1 MIRRFL
7 NNSKSNG
14 SLYKAIS
21 LSLIMRVLSAFSGLI
36 VSVFISR
43 ELGANEA
50 GLYFLAYSIVF
61 FLASLFRI
69 GLDDTIVKFT
79 GKVYGSA
86 EEGSLKSVLYKAISI
101 SIAPT
106 ILITLL
112 LFLFS
117 NEISKYIFE
126 KPNFSPVLRNIA
138 FACIFLS
145 LSVFISKSLQGCKK
159 IISSIY
165 ILNVSNSILLILMIT
180 MLGKLNAAELSFYFL
195 ICTIITFTTSV
206 ILWLFYNRKISYID
220 LPIEEIY
227 KSCLPLWIV
236 VIMGQ
241 FVQWSSQI
249 ISGFYLQ
256 PDDISLLATAQ
267 RMATSTSFVLLAV
280 NMVVAPRF
288 AKLYAGNNIN
298 KLEKLAKNSIRIML
312 LISIPITTFIL
323 LVPELI
329 MSIFGPEFTRG
340 ATVLQIICL
349 GQVINVLAGSVG
361 LLLSMS
367 GHERDLRTVTLISGP
382 IALVLPFILIPT
394 YGINGAAYSTAISMI
409 TQNLIAAF
417 LVKRRLGFN
426 TLIFWKMETEK

>member
-1 MIRRFL
+1 
-7 NNSKSNG
+7 
-14 SLYKAIS
+14 
-21 LSLIMRVLSAFSGLI
+21 MRILSAFSGLI

-43 ELGANEA
+43 KLGASEA

-69 GLDDTIVKFT
+69 GLDETIVKFT
-79 GKVYGSA
+79 GRVYGSP
-86 EEGSLKSVLYKAISI
+86 EQGRLKSALYKAISI
-101 SIAPT
+101 AILPT
-106 ILITLL
+106 LAITLL

-117 NEISKYIFE
+117 NEISVYIFE

-138 FACIFLS
+138 FACLFLS
-145 LSVFISKSLQGCKK
+145 LSILISKSLQGCKK
-159 IISSIY
+159 IVSSIY
-165 ILNVSNSILLILMIT
+165 ILNVSNSVLLISMIV
-180 MLGKLNAAELSFYFL
+180 MFGKINAAELSFYFF
-195 ICTIITFTTSV
+195 ICTAITFTTSSV
-206 ILWLFYNRKISYID
+206 IWLFHNKNIDYIN
-220 LPIEEIY
+220 LPTQEIY

-288 AKLYAGNNIN
+288 AKLYGENNII
-298 KLEKLAKNSIRIML
+298 KLEKLAKGSIRIML
-312 LISIPITTFIL
+312 FISVPITTFIML
-323 LVPELI
+323 FPGLI
-329 MSIFGPEFTRG
+329 MSIFGAEFTKG

-361 LLLSMS
+361 LLLTMS

-382 IALVLPFILIPT
+382 IALILPFMLIPI

-409 TQNLIAAF
+409 IQNLIAAF

-426 TLIFWKMETEK
+426 TLIFWKMEYKS